1 MARNKIT
8 AIKVKIK
15 DGVAT
20 AKMAFSH
27 PMMTYN
33 QAKAKTGNRDDANFI
48 THITGK
54 VGDEIVVDISTSQF
68 FSKNPIFKFQF
79 KCDTFK
85 IGTKLS
91 GREKDKI
98 EQDLKAKLGRQPSY
112 MELKEAMNSMYPN
125 KGDFL
130 TITATD
136 RKGNTYEESVELTAR
151 KKKKDKIK
159 E

>member
-1 MARNKIT
+1 MSLNKIT

-15 DGVAT
+15 DGICT

-33 QAKAKTGNRDDANFI
+33 QAESKTGNRDDANFI

-54 VGDEIVVDISTSQF
+54 VGEETVLDISTSQF

-85 IGTKLS
+85 IGKKLS
-91 GREKDKI
+91 GRELDNGV
-98 EQDLKAKLGRQPSY
+98 ER
-112 MELKEAMNSMYPN
+112 KESEI
-125 KGDFL
+125 GDFL
-130 TITATD
+130 TIIAID
-136 RKGNTYEESVELTAR
+136 RKGETYKDEVELTAS
-151 KKKKDKIK
+151 KNNM
-159 E
+159 

>member
-1 MARNKIT
+1 MANKIT
-8 AIKVKIK
+8 AVKVKIK
-15 DGVAT
+15 NGVAT

-33 QAKAKTGNRDDANFI
+33 QAKSKTGNRDDANFI

-54 VGDEIVVDISTSQF
+54 VGTKTVLDISTSQF
-68 FSKNPIFKFQF
+68 FSKNPIFKSQF

-91 GREKDKI
+91 GRQKDNIEEK
-98 EQDLKAKLGRQPSY
+98 LKTKLERQPTF
-112 MELKEAMNSMYPN
+112 MELNAEIDKLYPN
-125 KGDFL
+125 KGDFI

-136 RKGNTYEESVELTAR
+136 RKGNTYIESVELATR
-151 KKKKDKIK
+151 KKKKR
-159 E
+159 

>member
-1 MARNKIT
+1 MAANKIT

-27 PMMTYN
+27 PMTTYN
-33 QAKAKTGNRDDANFI
+33 QAKSKTGNRDDANFI

-54 VGDEIVVDISTSQF
+54 VGKETVLDISSSQF

-79 KCDTFK
+79 KCDTFNL
-85 IGTKLS
+85 GTKLS

-98 EQDLKAKLGRQPSY
+98 EKDLKAKLGRQPTY
-112 MELKEAMNSMYPN
+112 VEITEAMDAMFPT

-130 TITATD
+130 TIIATD
-136 RKGNTYEESVELTAR
+136 RKGHTYKESVELTAR
-151 KKKKDKIK
+151 KKSR
-159 E
+159 

>member
-15 DGVAT
+15 NGEAT

-27 PMMTYN
+27 PMTTYN
-33 QAKAKTGNRDDANFI
+33 QAKSKTGNRDDANFI

-54 VGDEIVVDISTSQF
+54 VGNETVLDISTSQF

-85 IGTKLS
+85 IGTELS
-91 GREKDKI
+91 AREKDKI
-98 EQDLKAKLGRQPSY
+98 EEELKAKLGRQPTY
-112 MELKEAMNSMYPN
+112 MELKNAKDSMFPD

-136 RKGNTYEESVELTAR
+136 RKGNTYEESVELAAR
-151 KKKKDKIK
+151 KKKKR
-159 E
+159 

>member
-1 MARNKIT
+1 MANKIT
-8 AIKVKIK
+8 AIKVNIK
-15 DGVAT
+15 NGEAT

-33 QAKAKTGNRDDANFI
+33 QAKGKTGNRDDANFV

-54 VGDEIVVDISTSQF
+54 VGSETVLDISTSQF
-68 FSKNPIFKFQF
+68 FSKNPIFKFHF

-91 GREKDKI
+91 GRQKDNI
-98 EQDLKAKLGRQPSY
+98 EEQLKAKLGKQPTY
-112 MELKEAMNSMYPN
+112 MELNSEIDNLYPN

-136 RKGNTYEESVELTAR
+136 RKGNTYKESVELADR
-151 KKKKDKIK
+151 KKKKK
-159 E
+159 

>member
-1 MARNKIT
+1 MANKIT
-8 AIKVKIK
+8 AIKVQIK

-33 QAKAKTGNRDDANFI
+33 QAKSKTGNSDDANFI
-48 THITGK
+48 THITGT
-54 VGDEIVVDISTSQF
+54 VGSEVVLDISTSQF
-68 FSKNPIFKFQF
+68 FSKNPIFKSQF

-91 GREKDKI
+91 GRQRDTI
-98 EQDLKAKLGRQPSY
+98 EENLRSKLGRQPTY
-112 MELKEAMNSMYPN
+112 LELSSEMNDLYPN

-130 TITATD
+130 TITAVD
-136 RKGNTYEESVELTAR
+136 RKGNTYKESVELTAR
-151 KKKKDKIK
+151 KKKN
-159 E
+159 

>member
-15 DGVAT
+15 DGVAI

-27 PMMTYN
+27 PMLTYN
-33 QAKAKTGNRDDANFI
+33 QAKSKTGNRDDSNFI

-54 VGDEIVVDISTSQF
+54 VGDEKVLDISTSQF

-85 IGTKLS
+85 IGRKLS
-91 GREKDKI
+91 GRELDNG
-98 EQDLKAKLGRQPSY
+98 AVR
-112 MELKEAMNSMYPN
+112 KESE
-125 KGDFL
+125 KGDLL
-130 TITATD
+130 TIVAMD
-136 RKGNTYEESVELTAR
+136 RKGNTYKKEVELAAR
-151 KKKKDKIK
+151 KKKR
-159 E
+159 

>member
-1 MARNKIT
+1 MANKIT

-15 DGVAT
+15 SGVAT

-33 QAKAKTGNRDDANFI
+33 QAKGKTGNRDDANFI
-48 THITGK
+48 THITGT
-54 VGDEIVVDISTSQF
+54 VGAEEVLDISTSQF
-68 FSKNPIFKFQF
+68 FSKNPIFKSQF

-85 IGTKLS
+85 IGTQLS
-91 GREKDKI
+91 GRQKDNI
-98 EQDLKAKLGRQPSY
+98 EENLKSKLGRQPTYLEVNAEFDS
-112 MELKEAMNSMYPN
+112 LYPN

-136 RKGNTYEESVELTAR
+136 RKGNTYKESVELTDR
-151 KKKKDKIK
+151 KKKK
-159 E
+159 